1 MSELKWQGGERAKA
15 LELAVELFKC
25 GDIGA
30 DDIVKYAEQFH
41 KFLTGS
47 DKAVSEPGW
56 DYFCDEG
63 DPYSD
68 TAYFRRIKGN
78 DTSTSQFLGGSSRPW
93 RSVASENLGREYMEQ
108 AGYWPIPFEEL
119 PTWVKAIS

>member
-1 MSELKWQGGERAKA
+1 MSELKWQGGERDKA

-30 DDIVKYAEQFH
+30 DDIVEYAEQFH

-56 DYFCDEG
+56 DYFVDEE
-63 DPYSD
+63 DPNSGS
-68 TAYFRRIKGN
+68 AYFRRIKGN
-78 DTSTSQFLGGSSRPW
+78 DTSTSQFLAGSHAPW

-108 AGYWPIPFEEL
+108 AGYWPISFEEL
-119 PTWVKAIS
+119 PNWVKAIS